1 MIGMIHRDY
10 TTGYSVFVV
19 DTVDELAKLPTTSN
33 EGKDNLS
40 TIKGCSIGSKATV
53 TATSDRYILNDSDEW
68 VVDKNAG
75 GGGSGDYVVATS
87 DDIKGITDGFLA

>member
-33 EGKDNLS
+33 AGRDSLYNVN
-40 TIKGCSIGSKATV
+40 GCRIGSKATV
-53 TATSDRYILNDSDEW
+53 TTTSDRYILNGSDEW
-68 VVDKNAG
+68 VVDKNVG
-75 GGGSGDYVVATS
+75 GGGSADSSFATKE
-87 DDIKGITDGFLA
+87 DIDKLFQ